1 MVISLDSERPLT
13 KIQHLFMIKIL
24 GTYLKVVKAVFD
36 KFTANNILNREKLR
50 VVLKLKYC

>member
-13 KIQHLFMIKIL
+13 KIQHNFMIKIL